1 MSSRQGAREHRR
13 VSSHL
18 CSVDVRYM
26 SGRCSVYDRTSSGQI
41 AEKYR
46 TRMGGAPEVAL
57 RCFGV
62 LLEGILRE
70 RRGEGDGLMGGLR
83 EMGEDCV
90 KWGKRHRKCFQ
101 MKGNW
106 WFFATFFT
114 SFSKNVSKC
123 LNFVG

>member
-1 MSSRQGAREHRR
+1 MSSRQGARGHRR
-13 VSSHL
+13 VSSNL

-46 TRMGGAPEVAL
+46 TRMGGNLEVAL

-70 RRGEGDGLMGGLR
+70 RKGEGDGLMGGLR
-83 EMGEDCV
+83 EMGEGLREM
-90 KWGKRHRKCFQ
+90 GKAAQKLFPNERELVVFCYLFH
-101 MKGNW
+101 
-106 WFFATFFT
+106 FF
-114 SFSKNVSKC
+114 
-123 LNFVG
+123 